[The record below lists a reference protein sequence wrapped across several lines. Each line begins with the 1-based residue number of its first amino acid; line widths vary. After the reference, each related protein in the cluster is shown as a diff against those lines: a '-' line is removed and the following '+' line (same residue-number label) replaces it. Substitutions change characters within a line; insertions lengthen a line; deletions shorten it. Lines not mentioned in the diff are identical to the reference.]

1 MPTVVISVR
10 IREEVKRVL
19 EEAGINI
26 SKAVREYLEELAWRI
41 RVRKT
46 IEKWDKMLE
55 GVKPSEKGFAARS
68 VREDRDSH

>member
-1 MPTVVISVR
+1 VVISVR

-26 SKAVREYLEELAWRI
+26 SEAVREYLEELAWRI

>member
-26 SKAVREYLEELAWRI
+26 FEAVREYLEELA
-41 RVRKT
+41 
-46 IEKWDKMLE
+46 
-55 GVKPSEKGFAARS
+55 
-68 VREDRDSH
+68 

>member
-26 SKAVREYLEELAWRI
+26 SEAVREYLEELAWRI

>member
-26 SKAVREYLEELAWRI
+26 SEAVREYLEELAWRI

-46 IEKWDKMLE
+46 IEKWDRMLE

>member
-10 IREEVKRVL
+10 IREEVKRGL

-26 SKAVREYLEELAWRI
+26 TEAVREYLEELAWKI
-41 RVRKT
+41 RVKKT

-55 GVKPSEKGFAARS
+55 GVKPGEKGFAARS
-68 VREDRDSH
+68 VREDSDSH